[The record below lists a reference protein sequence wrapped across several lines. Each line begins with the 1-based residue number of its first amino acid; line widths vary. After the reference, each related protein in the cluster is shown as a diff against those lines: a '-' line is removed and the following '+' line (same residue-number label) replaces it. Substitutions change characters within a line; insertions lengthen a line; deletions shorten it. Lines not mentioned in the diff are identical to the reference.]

1 MDSLVLKAF
10 ILEIFLSV
18 CILSQ
23 LVYNA
28 ILVNASKNKYPLVS
42 TELFSQTFFILSCV
56 LILALNLKSEGYFIN
71 FLFINDIGSNF
82 VKILFVFSC
91 LGVLILVVQNFKLQF
106 LNFFEYFILY
116 LLSILALLLLINA
129 NDLLAVYL
137 VIEMQALCFYVLA
150 SFSRDSAFSTE
161 AGLKYFISGSFISAI
176 FLAGCA
182 ILYGLFGTLNLNHLT
197 LLLSLSNLGSDSLFY
212 AGAVVGNLLIIITF
226 LFKLAVVPFHF
237 WAPDAYEGA
246 PLSSTIIFT
255 ILPKLGIFYFLI
267 KWLSIIVLNFNCLF
281 SLLSF
286 LGVASVAIGSFFALA
301 QKRIK
306 RLIIYSSIGQLGF
319 VIAALSD
326 LSLSSL
332 VSVYFFLVIYII
344 TSLLFWV
351 CLSNFYMFQQQIRR
365 FYSQPLSTLF
375 ITSLANLFN
384 INMGW
389 SIVLLVIFFSMMGLP
404 PFSGFFAKVFILV
417 SLIESSN
424 LIIAL
429 LLVLLNI
436 VSAFYYLR
444 FLKILFFEPSTA
456 YLTNDTSQVIFLT
469 SFFRSQC
476 IFVVCLAY
484 LLVFFFFNPSFLYL
498 ICHNIIVGSTFF

>member
-10 ILEIFLSV
+10 ILEIFLSI

-23 LVYNA
+23 LIYNA
-28 ILVNASKNKYPLVS
+28 VLVNTSKNKYPLVS
-42 TELFSQTFFILSCV
+42 HEIFSQTFFILLCLLV
-56 LILALNLKSEGYFIN
+56 MALNLRSEGYFIN

-116 LLSILALLLLINA
+116 LLSILSLMLLISA
-129 NDLLAVYL
+129 NDLLSAYL

-197 LLLSLSNLGSDSLFY
+197 LLLSLSSLASDNLFY
-212 AGAVVGNLLIIITF
+212 LCAVIGNMLILITF

-255 ILPKLGIFYFLI
+255 IVPKLGIFYFLI
-267 KWLSIIVLNFNCLF
+267 KWLSIVAINFT
-281 SLLSF
+281 SLLSILGF
-286 LGVASVAIGSFFALA
+286 LGVASVAVGSLFALG
-301 QKRIK
+301 QKRMK

-319 VIAALSD
+319 VISALSE
-326 LSLSSL
+326 LTLTSLI
-332 VSVYFFLVIYII
+332 SVYFFLVIYII
-344 TSLLFWV
+344 TALLFWF

-384 INMGW
+384 INFSW
-389 SIVLLVIFFSMMGLP
+389 SLVLLVIFFSMMGLP
-404 PFSGFFAKVFILV
+404 PFSGFFAKVFILI

-436 VSAFYYLR
+436 IAAFYYLR
-444 FLKILFFEPSTA
+444 FLKILFFEPSQA
-456 YLTNDTSQVIFLT
+456 YLTNDTSQIIFLT
-469 SFFRSQC
+469 TYFRGQC
-476 IFVVCLAY
+476 LLISVLIY
-484 LLVFFFFNPSFLYL
+484 LLLFFFFNPTFLYL
-498 ICHNIIVGSTFF
+498 VCHNIITGSTFF